1 MVFKQM
7 NAHVKNN
14 NNNNNSPKLLEMK
27 CKWNEKQ

>member
-7 NAHVKNN
+7 NAHVKN